1 MPVIDP
7 FTNDDSRWEKRE
19 IATHDQDL
27 SMPDLTPTTLKAF
40 LRSTEGQLRRHLPP
54 QSQPNEGRVL
64 GHITGF
70 P

>member
-1 MPVIDP
+1 MHPDP
-7 FTNDDSRWEKRE
+7 FTNDDPKWARHEVQQFDKDFSV
-19 IATHDQDL
+19 
-27 SMPDLTPTTLKAF
+27 SDLTPTTLKAF

-54 QSQPNEGRVL
+54 PSQPNEGRVL